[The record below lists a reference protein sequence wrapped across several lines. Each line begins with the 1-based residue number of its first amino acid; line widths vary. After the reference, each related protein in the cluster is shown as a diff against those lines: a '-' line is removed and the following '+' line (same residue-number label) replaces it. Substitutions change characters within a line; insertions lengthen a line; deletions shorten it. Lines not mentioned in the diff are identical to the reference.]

1 MTQAQTIFA
10 RELAKGTDRET
21 AYRTAYPAAHDMR
34 PATLAAKASAL
45 AASPAIVAAV
55 DRLRGADRDGD
66 AAGDETGE
74 TMDADE
80 AARLLTATAR
90 RIHAEEGRPADLA
103 RILGLLADLQ
113 GWRRPEP
120 EPEGITGYDLTQE
133 ELADSNRRTMY
144 GLDGPRDPEE
154 IRAESLRL
162 ADAVRR
168 SRAIGA

>member
-55 DRLRGADRDGD
+55 DRLRGADRDG
-66 AAGDETGE
+66 ETDGETE
-74 TMDADE
+74 TMDAEE
-80 AARLLTATAR
+80 AARLLTEQAR
-90 RIHAEEGRPADLA
+90 RIHAEQGRPADLA